1 MSKAM
6 GDNKMKKQIQLS
18 HGGGG
23 KEMNKLIKDL
33 FFKAFDNPI
42 LKSEEDAAHL
52 ELKGPTAFTTDSFT
66 VAPLFFAGGDIG
78 KLAIAGT
85 VNDLAMMAARPEY
98 LSCSFII
105 EEGFE
110 LDKLKTIVNSMA
122 SEMEK
127 SGAKIVC
134 GDTKVVPKGCAD
146 GIFINTSGVGEIL
159 QTGISIKN
167 IQEGDAIIVSRDIG
181 RHGAAILMAR
191 EGLTL
196 ESDLTSDCATLWPI
210 VEALLNANIPLH
222 AMRDATRGGISAVLN
237 EWAVGSNV
245 EIAIDDAQLPV
256 ADEVKGLCE
265 LYGFEP
271 LDLANEGTFVIA
283 LPQEYA
289 NKAVEIINQQ
299 GAYSSNESANNM
311 EEASN
316 SGIIKE
322 QAAIIGTVGI
332 ERAGKVILKTPWGS
346 SRYLDL
352 PQGELLP
359 RIC

>member
-1 MSKAM
+1 MTESKR
-6 GDNKMKKQIQLS
+6 KKQIQLS

-23 KEMNKLIKDL
+23 KEMNKLIKEL

-42 LKSEEDAAHL
+42 LKSEEDAARL

-110 LDKLKTIVNSMA
+110 LDKLKTIVHSMA

-159 QTGISIKN
+159 QDGISIKN
-167 IQEGDAIIVSRDIG
+167 IQAGDAIIVSRDIG

-210 VEALLNANIPLH
+210 VDELINAQIPLH

-237 EWAVGSNV
+237 EWAVGSDV
-245 EIAIDDAQLPV
+245 EITVDEAKLPV

-289 NKAVEIINQQ
+289 NKAVELIKLHQT
-299 GAYSSNESANNM
+299 AH
-311 EEASN
+311 
-316 SGIIKE
+316 SGFIGE
-322 QAAIIGTVGI
+322 QAAIIGTVAT